1 MPRPP
6 VSTIADQLFYSTVH
20 IESALPAGTST
31 GTGFL
36 VHYTQADGFTIPILV
51 TNKHVLAGA
60 STVSFTLAGAKG
72 DQPMTTGTR
81 ITVVDF
87 DEYLWFGHTDP
98 RVDVATMPFAQV
110 LHQMADDGAP
120 AFYRAFPSELLL
132 TNEQAD
138 SLDSIESV
146 TFVGYPNGLFDKAS
160 MLPIARRGQTAT
172 PIFNDYEGLPA
183 FLIDASVFPGSSG
196 SPVLIFDRGSFTT
209 RDGDTHI
216 GSRLHLAG
224 VIAAVHTR
232 KVHGQIEFTSTGTA
246 SFDDLI
252 DLGIVYKAS
261 AIQEC
266 VDGMLSRLGI
276 VIHSAPTASEL
287 A

>member
-1 MPRPP
+1 MTRPP
-6 VSTIADQLFYSTVH
+6 VSTIADQIFYSTVH

-36 VHYTQADGFTIPILV
+36 VLYAQADGSSIPVLV
-51 TNKHVLAGA
+51 TNKHVLEGA
-60 STVSFTLAGAKG
+60 SAVSFTLVGANG
-72 DQPMTTGTR
+72 DQAMTTGTR
-81 ITVVDF
+81 ITVADF
-87 DEYLWFGHTDP
+87 DERVWFRHPDP
-98 RVDVATMPFAQV
+98 RVDVATMPFAQI
-110 LHQMADDGAP
+110 LKQMADDGAP
-120 AFYRAFPSELLL
+120 AFYRAFPSDLLL
-132 TNEQAD
+132 TNEQAE
-138 SLDSIESV
+138 SLDSIEGV

-209 RDGDTHI
+209 RDGTTHI
-216 GSRLHLAG
+216 GSRFYLAG
-224 VIAAVHTR
+224 IIAAVHTR
-232 KVHGQIEFTSTGTA
+232 KVHGQVEFTSAGVA

-266 VDGMLSRLGI
+266 VDGMLSRFGI
-276 VIHSAPTASEL
+276 SVRDAPTVSEL